1 MSMAGLLLTVAAVAV
16 GLGFLWWFGAFL
28 LAVVAWFL
36 VATMALS
43 LVAEIEVPTSAAVLA
58 VLCWAGS
65 QLLTRALR
73 CGYWRSAVARALARR
88 MGPRLDV
95 GPPLAGDE

>member
-1 MSMAGLLLTVAAVAV
+1 MSMAGLLVTVAAVAV
-16 GLGFLWWFGAFL
+16 GLGLLWRFGAFL

-43 LVAEIEVPTSAAVLA
+43 LVADIEVPTSAAVLA

-65 QLLTRALR
+65 QLLTRAR
-73 CGYWRSAVARALARR
+73 CGYWRSALARALARR
-88 MGPRLDV
+88 MGPRFDV

>member
-1 MSMAGLLLTVAAVAV
+1 MSMAGLLVTVVAVAV
-16 GLGFLWWFGAFL
+16 GLGLLWRFGAFL

-36 VATMALS
+36 VATMARS
-43 LVAEIEVPTSAAVLA
+43 LVADIEVPTSAAVLA

-65 QLLTRALR
+65 QLLTRAR
-73 CGYWRSAVARALARR
+73 CGYWRSALARALARR
-88 MGPRLDV
+88 MGPRFDV

>member
-1 MSMAGLLLTVAAVAV
+1 MSMAGLLVTVAAVAV
-16 GLGFLWWFGAFL
+16 GLGLLWRFGAFL

-43 LVAEIEVPTSAAVLA
+43 LVADIEVPTSAAVLA
-58 VLCWAGS
+58 GLCWAGS
-65 QLLTRALR
+65 QLLTRAR
-73 CGYWRSAVARALARR
+73 CGYWRSALARALARR

-95 GPPLAGDE
+95 GPPLAGDD

>member
-1 MSMAGLLLTVAAVAV
+1 MSMAGLLVTVAAVAV
-16 GLGFLWWFGAFL
+16 GLGLLWRFGAFL

-43 LVAEIEVPTSAAVLA
+43 LVADIEVPTSAAVLA

-65 QLLTRALR
+65 QLLTRAR
-73 CGYWRSAVARALARR
+73 CGYWRSAAARALARR
-88 MGPRLDV
+88 MGPQLV
-95 GPPLAGDE
+95 VPPLAGEE